1 MAAADPAPALVALD
15 NAIAQI
21 DLLISRLTASSASS
35 ADVPVAAQPKASVAE
50 SNGEKQSS
58 EKGKAKAAKP
68 AAQSSAAPASAGES
82 VENFDKCDI
91 RVARV
96 QAVEPHPVAEKL
108 YVCQVEVAPGEVR
121 QVVAGLRKFISQE
134 ELQGRLVCAVC
145 NLKPAK
151 LAGQPSQAMMLAG
164 SHPSAEAEAGEVV
177 KLIDP
182 PQDAAV
188 GDRVCIQ
195 GRPASAAPV
204 KQLSSKVWEKV
215 AGLLRVQGGAAMF
228 DGRALVT
235 GVGGG
240 ITVQGL
246 VDGSEIH

>member
-21 DLLISRLTASSASS
+21 DLLISRLTASSTSS
-35 ADVPVAAQPKASVAE
+35 ADVPVAAQPKAAVAG
-50 SNGEKQSS
+50 SNGEKKTS
-58 EKGKAKAAKP
+58 GKAKPAKP
-68 AAQSSAAPASAGES
+68 AVPASGGEN
-82 VENFDKCDI
+82 VDNFDKCDI

-96 QAVEPHPVAEKL
+96 QAVEVHP
-108 YVCQVEVAPGEVR
+108 
-121 QVVAGLRKFISQE
+121 VVAGLRKFVPQA

-151 LAGQPSQAMMLAG
+151 LAGQPSEAMMLAG
-164 SHPSAEAEAGEVV
+164 SHPAAEAEGGEIV

-215 AGLLRVQGGAAMF
+215 AGLLRVQGGAATF
-228 DGRALVT
+228 DGQALVT
-235 GVGGG
+235 GAGGG

>member
-21 DLLISRLTASSASS
+21 DLLISRLTASSTSS
-35 ADVPVAAQPKASVAE
+35 ADVPVAAQPKAAVAG
-50 SNGEKQSS
+50 SNGEKKTS
-58 EKGKAKAAKP
+58 GKAKPAKP
-68 AAQSSAAPASAGES
+68 AVPASGGEN
-82 VENFDKCDI
+82 VDNFDKCDI

-96 QAVEPHPVAEKL
+96 QAVEVHPVAEKL
-108 YVCQVEVAPGEVR
+108 YVCKVEVAPGEVR
-121 QVVAGLRKFISQE
+121 QVVAGLRKFVPQA

-151 LAGQPSQAMMLAG
+151 LAGQPSEAMMLAG
-164 SHPSAEAEAGEVV
+164 SHPAAEAEGGEIV

-215 AGLLRVQGGAAMF
+215 AGLLRVQGGAATF
-228 DGRALVT
+228 DGQALVT
-235 GVGGG
+235 GAGGG